1 MKLPPEPV
9 PGIYSVPGY
18 KEVYNSLNNI
28 KRLLVLPCSNP
39 VGVYVEA
46 AAEAAITMLYSAL
59 EPDVKELIHMATG
72 KSALCHVKTLVADIH
87 DDVGL
92 TPTKVSR
99 VLGQLGEAYDMAT
112 WNLFVLG
119 IAANGLAQFTS
130 TMLQQQGCANKFSP
144 SYGTGG
150 AYVGAIYDN
159 GQWYSLDFAVTE
171 EHSDFYPVS
180 VSGID
185 AKPHRTALIAASAR
199 FQDFNGVPVG
209 TNSRIV
215 RLDTGAYLDYD
226 TNGLYS
232 DAPHA
237 STHVWYK
244 SRSQFA
250 QNTAIEAQ
258 WSYDGDPLP
267 LGEAFPI
274 HSSMHA
280 YFAH

>member
-46 AAEAAITMLYSAL
+46 AAEAAISMFYSYL
-59 EPDVKELIHMATG
+59 QPDVKELIHLATG
-72 KSALCHVKTLVADIH
+72 KTALCHVKTFVADIH
-87 DDVGL
+87 QDLGL

-112 WNLFVLG
+112 WNLFILG
-119 IAANGLAQFTS
+119 IAANGLTQFTS
-130 TMLQQQGCANKFSP
+130 NMLQQQWCQNRGDPN
-144 SYGTGG
+144 YGTGT
-150 AYVGAIYDN
+150 AYVGAIYDD
-159 GQWYSLDFAVTE
+159 GSW
-171 EHSDFYPVS
+171 HSMDYAIVEPNTVYGPVS
-180 VSGID
+180 PSGVI
-185 AKPHRTALIAASAR
+185 AKPNRTALIAASCS
-199 FQDFNGVPVG
+199 FQDFGGKPVG
-209 TNSRIV
+209 TNSRII
-215 RLDTGAYLDYD
+215 RADTGAYLDYD

-232 DAPHA
+232 EAPNR

-250 QNTAIEAQ
+250 QNTALEAQ

-280 YFAH
+280 YFYQ